1 MIGFIQ
7 STTYNDTGH
16 ARRKPHRAGA
26 LVRPS
31 TAARLHSICPALPS
45 SLLGDFITR
54 LTPRSLVTFLEL
66 LFPIPPYCRRPF
78 CFSLII
84 GQSLFSRP
92 TIWTLDPHMAPLH
105 PSVVFDSHS
114 KVQGLDTRG
123 RGPASRQLLRKNISL
138 DALR

>member
-54 LTPRSLVTFLEL
+54 LTPRSLVTLLEL

-78 CFSLII
+78 VVFFSHIRPIINQCFRFHLI
-84 GQSLFSRP
+84 FSYLVNTRFGP
-92 TIWTLDPHMAPLH
+92 GGFSTAPCVDTHVLH
-105 PSVVFDSHS
+105 GSVPSVCPVYIAFLGVD
-114 KVQGLDTRG
+114 
-123 RGPASRQLLRKNISL
+123 
-138 DALR
+138 